1 MADQSESFPS
11 DDEDAPGEG
20 SVPFEDVVKGL
31 EGLGADVEREVRAAQ
46 EQAARDK
53 TARDKAGPQ
62 PGEGAGAGGQI
73 PPIDPSNPLAGLLGA
88 LGNLNLGDLN
98 LNNLNLGDLN
108 LGDLNLGDLGGL
120 GALGDLDPSKIDPA
134 MLSGLAAQFGGQIPG
149 FDPQVLMMMMG
160 RIQSLMNS
168 GSGPVNWPLAQD
180 VARTVAAGQPDPTP
194 TGGELAALQDTVRLA
209 EHWLDGVTVLP
220 AGTTGALAWSR
231 AEWIEQTLPVWKQL
245 VEPVAERM
253 TGAMSGLLPDSLP
266 EAAGGAAG
274 SLGGILRQMGGSL
287 FGHQVGTALAQLATE
302 VLGSAD
308 IGLPLGPDGKAVML
322 PANVAAF
329 SAGLEIPVND
339 VRLYL
344 ALRETAY
351 HRLFAHVPWLKAHV
365 LGAVEAYARGIKVDE
380 GRIEEMMRAAQ
391 TPEGLADL
399 QSVFEGGLVFTA
411 PDSPEQLAA
420 LARLE
425 TILALTEGWV
435 DVVVHAAAV
444 PHLPSA
450 SALRETIRRR
460 RGSGGPAEQTFSA
473 LVGLELRPRRL
484 RDASRLWASLA
495 DARGTEGRD
504 ALWAH
509 PDLLPTAA
517 DMDDPDAFVHRDE
530 IDLGGLEGLL

>member
-1 MADQSESFPS
+1 VADQSESFPP
-11 DDEDAPGEG
+11 DDDDTPGEG

-31 EGLGADVEREVRAAQ
+31 EGLGADVEREVQAAQ
-46 EQAARDK
+46 
-53 TARDKAGPQ
+53 DKAAKEQPPPPNQGP
-62 PGEGAGAGGQI
+62 GAGSGG
-73 PPIDPSNPLAGLLGA
+73 PADPGNPLSGLLGA
-88 LGNLNLGDLN
+88 LGNFNLGD
-98 LNNLNLGDLN
+98 LNLGDLN

-120 GALGDLDPSKIDPA
+120 GGLAGLDPSRLDPEA
-134 MLSGLAAQFGGQIPG
+134 LSGLAAQFGAQIPG
-149 FDPQVLMMMMG
+149 FDPQVLLMMMG

-168 GSGPVNWPLAQD
+168 GDGPVNWPLAQD
-180 VARTVAAGQPDPTP
+180 VARTVAAGEPDPTP
-194 TGGELAALQDTVRLA
+194 TDGELAALQDVVRLA

-253 TGAMSGLLPDSLP
+253 TGAMSGLLPEDLGGVV
-266 EAAGGAAG
+266 GGAAG
-274 SLGGILRQMGGSL
+274 SLSGVLKQMGGSL

-308 IGLPLGPDGKAVML
+308 IGLPLGPDGKAVLL

-329 SAGLEIPVND
+329 SAGLEIPAAD

-365 LGAVEAYARGIKVDE
+365 LNAVEAYARGIKVDE

-391 TPEGLADL
+391 TPEGMADL

-435 DVVVHAAAV
+435 DVVVSAAATS
-444 PHLPSA
+444 LPSA
-450 SALRETIRRR
+450 PALRETIRRR

-484 RDASRLWASLA
+484 RDAARLWASLA
-495 DARGTEGRD
+495 DARGIEGRD
-504 ALWAH
+504 ALWSH
-509 PDLLPTAA
+509 PDLLPTPA

>member
-1 MADQSESFPS
+1 MADQSESFPPG
-11 DDEDAPGEG
+11 DDSPGEG

-31 EGLGADVEREVRAAQ
+31 EGLGADVEREVKAAQ
-46 EQAARDK
+46 EQAAQEK
-53 TARDKAGPQ
+53 SARDKAAA
-62 PGEGAGAGGQI
+62 EAGAQGGEQ
-73 PPIDPSNPLAGLLGA
+73 PEIDPDNPLAGLLGA
-88 LGNLNLGDLN
+88 LGNIDLSNLDLGNLGN
-98 LNNLNLGDLN
+98 LAG
-108 LGDLNLGDLGGL
+108 LGGL
-120 GALGDLDPSKIDPA
+120 GGPGGFDPSKIDPNA
-134 MLSGLAAQFGGQIPG
+134 LAGLAAQFGGQIPG

-168 GSGPVNWPLAQD
+168 GEGPVNWPMAQD
-180 VARTVAAGQPDPTP
+180 VARTVAAGEPDPTP
-194 TGGELAALQDTVRLA
+194 TDGELSTLQDTVRLA
-209 EHWLDGVTVLP
+209 EHWLDGVTELP

-253 TGAMSGLLPDSLP
+253 TGAMSGLLPTDPDSPLGGALG
-266 EAAGGAAG
+266 AAGG
-274 SLGGILRQMGGSL
+274 SLSGVLRQMGGSL

-302 VLGSAD
+302 VLGSSD
-308 IGLPLGPDGKAVML
+308 IGLPLGPDGKAVLL

-329 SAGLEIPVND
+329 SAGLEIPIAD

-344 ALRETAY
+344 ALREAAY

-391 TPEGLADL
+391 TPEGMADL

-435 DVVVHAAAV
+435 DVVVSAAATS
-444 PHLPSA
+444 LPSA
-450 SALRETIRRR
+450 PALRETIRRR

-517 DMDDPDAFVHRDE
+517 DLDDPDAFVHRDE